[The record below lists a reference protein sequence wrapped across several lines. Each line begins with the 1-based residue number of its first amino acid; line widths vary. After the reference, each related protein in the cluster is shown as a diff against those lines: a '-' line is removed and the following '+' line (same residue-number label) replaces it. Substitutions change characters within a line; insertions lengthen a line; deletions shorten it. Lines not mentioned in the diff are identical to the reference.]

1 MKVKS
6 KIFLSLFFLLFS
18 FLSNSFA
25 QIQSA
30 AEIKFDKLVHDYGTI
45 YQNEDGATD
54 FYFTNTGNEPLILTN
69 VTSNCGC
76 TVPQWT
82 KEPILPNERGSIKVV
97 YDTKRTGTINKQI
110 SVYSNANNQI
120 THLSIKGNVL
130 QKPSEMMPVK
140 AINNSATPVAR

>member
-6 KIFLSLFFLLFS
+6 KILLGFFLLMPA

-25 QIQSA
+25 QNQST

-45 YQNEDGATD
+45 NQNDNGATE
-54 FYFTNTGNEPLILTN
+54 FYFTNTGTEPLILTD
-69 VTSNCGC
+69 VKSNCGC

-82 KEPILPNERGSIKVV
+82 KEPILPGERGSIKVV
-97 YDTKRTGTINKQI
+97 YDTKRVGAINKQI
-110 SVYSNANNQI
+110 SVYSNATNQI
-120 THLSIKGNVL
+120 THLSIKGEV
-130 QKPSEMMPVK
+130 QKKPSAMMPVK